1 MLNIFNEKLNNYIEK
16 KHHNLGNKKGIN
28 RHYPPANIEWL
39 NSIYAYNKNT
49 TKLLPVADKALL
61 KLIKSYFNL
70 YNSRLEKKIKYTS
83 SRFYVKS
90 PSLRLKL
97 RRLSIKRVL
106 VSRAELKH
114 TSDKVNITIYI
125 YSRHLKYYIKK
136 IKRLPILNQYR
147 NKPSQ
152 KKLKIIVK
160 KGLKII
166 FNVLEQKKILFKT
179 LNQPFTY
186 GEENYKKQ
194 TLHNSIFNYYENKY
208 LKFFILK
215 SLRKEI
221 IYLYLK
227 QIIFINKFKFKSNF
241 LLPFTFLIKEIY
253 NKKIEFNLV
262 NLKYLYLNSYIFTDT
277 IVKKIRNRK
286 NSIFW
291 VLKKSLMFKIPPI
304 NRQAVYDEM
313 YNKKKIP
320 QNLKLNQLLPEQEEE
335 EMEEEEIIE
344 EQNEYSEDNL
354 DLILKKKL
362 RSRSQLQEYI
372 NSSDHNLDLILK
384 KNLKIKDKEKINMD
398 KKIQNLHVTKT
409 VLDSL
414 KYKFVKGIRIETAGR
429 LTRRYT
435 AAKSIYKMAS
445 KGNIQNMESSLKGLS
460 TVLLRGYLKSNLQYT
475 KLSSLRRIGSFGVK
489 GWVSGSN

>member
-16 KHHNLGNKKGIN
+16 KHHNIGNKIGII
-28 RHYPPANIEWL
+28 RYYPPANIEWL

-70 YNSRLEKKIKYTS
+70 YNSRLESKIRYNA
-83 SRFYVKS
+83 SRSYVNS
-90 PSLRLKL
+90 PFLRLKL
-97 RRLSIKRVL
+97 RRLSLKRVI

-125 YSRHLKYYIKK
+125 YSRHLKYYLNKIKK
-136 IKRLPILNQYR
+136 LSILNIYK

-166 FNVLEQKKILFKT
+166 LNVLKQKKILFKT
-179 LNQPFTY
+179 LNQPLTV
-186 GEENYKKQ
+186 NSKKQ
-194 TLHNSIFNYYENKY
+194 IIHNSIFNYYENKY
-208 LKFFILK
+208 LKFFIFK

-221 IYLYLK
+221 IYLYIK
-227 QIIFINKFKFKSNF
+227 QIIFLNNFKFKSNF
-241 LLPFTFLIKEIY
+241 LLPFTSLIKEIY

-277 IVKKIRNRK
+277 IVRKFRNRK
-286 NSIFW
+286 NSILW
-291 VLKKSLMFKIPPI
+291 VLKKSLMFKIPPL
-304 NRQAVYDEM
+304 NKQATYDEM
-313 YNKKKIP
+313 YNKKKKV
-320 QNLKLNQLLPEQEEE
+320 QSLKLNLLLPEQEKQEQQ
-335 EMEEEEIIE
+335 
-344 EQNEYSEDNL
+344 EQNDYSEDNL
-354 DLILKKKL
+354 DLILKKNL
-362 RSRSQLQEYI
+362 SSQLQENI
-372 NSSDHNLDLILK
+372 NSSDHNLDLRLK
-384 KNLKIKDKEKINMD
+384 KNLKIKDKENINMD

-414 KYKFVKGIRIETAGR
+414 KYKFVKGIRIEAAGR

-435 AAKSIYKMAS
+435 AARSVYKMVS

-475 KLSSLRRIGSFGVK
+475 KLSSWRRIGSFGVK
-489 GWVSGSN
+489 GWVSSSN